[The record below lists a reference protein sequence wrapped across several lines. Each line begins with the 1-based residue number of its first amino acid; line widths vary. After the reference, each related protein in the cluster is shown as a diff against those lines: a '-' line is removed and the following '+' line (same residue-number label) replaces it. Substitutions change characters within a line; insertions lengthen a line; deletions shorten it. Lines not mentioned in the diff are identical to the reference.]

1 MTRDFRKRL
10 TISVAVA
17 AGITVA
23 LLLLLSLVGRDI
35 QAQASN
41 IKSAKDGLK
50 TRVQQ
55 LNDLAR
61 LREEAKLAEPNLAK
75 LKQAVPQRDEL
86 FSVRRELEQLA
97 GNNNLAAS
105 FTFGSENPKEGSLGS
120 INFEF
125 KIQGGEYEVGSFINQ
140 VESRYPFVRIN
151 SLDMVRQENK
161 FSSALRGKILFNE

>member
-23 LLLLLSLVGRDI
+23 LLLLLFLVGRDVQT
-35 QAQASN
+35 QAGN

-75 LKQAVPQRDEL
+75 LKQTVPQRDEL

-105 FTFGSENPKEGSLGS
+105 FTFSSENPKENNLES
-120 INFEF
+120 INFEL

-140 VESRYPFVRIN
+140 VESRYPFVRIS